1 MGRKRLSRSLFE
13 PQGKSGG
20 EAHRY
25 GGVSNKGYFGEA
37 IRRLFRMRA
46 AAVAVGIIAFIMLFS
61 LVAPIFIPPHGENMD
76 PYYAKMGPRN
86 AYLAK
91 TVGIMHGSRSRRL
104 GERGM
109 ARLAAIGIGALDKSG
124 EGGKSAAS
132 AAGGVYTP
140 LLSWGREDGSRVYAT
155 RVDSYL
161 EVGFVYKNVSPE
173 EYEAMTLWEKE
184 TGLPLLYPLIADNEY
199 NPDRLDANAWYKT
212 GEGGMPLDESGEET
226 VSFDE
231 NIAPLDNY
239 MRNAAG
245 EPVYTAFSG
254 GGDFETALY
263 RVRVLYYNYYRYV
276 NGTEPSYI
284 FGTDSQGYDLALR
297 MAGGIRLSL
306 LIAFTVSAINFV
318 IGALVGS
325 VEGYYGG
332 AVDLVMERITDVLSG
347 VPFIVVATLFQIY
360 LAGKLGAIPSLLFAF
375 VLTGWLGTAN
385 RVRGQFYRF
394 KGAEYVLAART
405 LGASDRRIIWRHI
418 FPNTLGTLITA
429 SALVIPGVIFS
440 ESMLSFLGIMNL
452 GGEGVTSLGTL
463 LSEAGGIWTSY
474 PHLILFPALV
484 ISLLMISFNIFGNCL
499 RDAFD
504 PREGR
509 SA

>member
-1 MGRKRLSRSLFE
+1 MGRKRLSKSLFE
-13 PQGKSGG
+13 PQRGVG
-20 EAHRY
+20 EEQTY
-25 GGVSNKGYFGEA
+25 GGVSNKGYFAEA
-37 IRRLFRMRA
+37 FYRLFRMRP
-46 AAVAVGIIAFIMLFS
+46 AAVALGIIVFIMLFS
-61 LVAPIFIPPHGENMD
+61 VIAPIFIPKAGENMD
-76 PYYAKMGPRN
+76 PYYAKMSPRIG
-86 AYLAK
+86 
-91 TVGIMHGSRSRRL
+91 TVGGVRDRRL
-104 GERGM
+104 GERGIV
-109 ARLAAIGIGALDKSG
+109 RLAAIGVGTLDKSG
-124 EGGKSAAS
+124 AGDKSIAS
-132 AAGGVYTP
+132 GAVSEYAP
-140 LLSWGREDGSRVYAT
+140 LLSWGRADGPLVYDT

-161 EVGFVYKNVSPE
+161 EVGFVYKSVSPE
-173 EYEAMTLWEKE
+173 EYLAMMEWEEK

-199 NPDRLDANAWYKT
+199 TADRLDANVWYKV
-212 GEGGMPLDESGEET
+212 GDGGVPIGVGGET
-226 VSFDE
+226 VKSFDE
-231 NIAPLDNY
+231 DVILADNY
-239 MRNAAG
+239 MRNESG
-245 EPVYTAFSG
+245 EPVYFAYSG
-254 GGDFETALY
+254 GGNYDTALY

-276 NGTEPSYI
+276 NGSAPSFI

-332 AVDLVMERITDVLSG
+332 AVDLLLERVTDVLSG

-360 LAGKLGAIPSLLFAF
+360 LAGRVGAIPSLLFAF

-452 GGEGVTSLGTL
+452 GGEGITSLGTL

-509 SA
+509 RA

>member
-1 MGRKRLSRSLFE
+1 MGRKRLAKSLFR
-13 PQGKSGG
+13 PLGKGP
-20 EAHRY
+20 ENTKEWQ
-25 GGVSNKGYFGEA
+25 GVSNKGYFWEA
-37 IRRLFRMRA
+37 FRRFLRMRLS
-46 AAVAVGIIAFIMLFS
+46 AVAVLVIGAIILFS
-61 LVAPIFIPPHGENMD
+61 LVAPIFIPSSGEEMD

-86 AYLAK
+86 AYLAS
-91 TVGIMHGSRSRRL
+91 TLGIMHGTRERRL

-109 ARLAAIGIGALDKSG
+109 IRLAAIGMGALDRTGDGYVSASRASG
-124 EGGKSAAS
+124 SE
-132 AAGGVYTP
+132 YTP
-140 LLSWGREDGSRVYAT
+140 LLSHAREEGERVY
-155 RVDSYL
+155 RVKLDSYL
-161 EVGFVYKNVSPE
+161 EVGFVYKSVSRE
-173 EYEAMTLWEKE
+173 EYERMLEWERE
-184 TGLPLLYPLIADNEY
+184 SGLALLFPLIESNEY
-199 NPDRLDANAWYKT
+199 NPDPRDANIWYKT
-212 GEGGMPLDESGEET
+212 GEGGMPTDSLGNT
-226 VSFDE
+226 VEYSE
-231 NIAPLDNY
+231 NMVLEDNY
-239 MRNAAG
+239 MRGGDGA
-245 EPVYTAFSG
+245 PVYWSYSG
-254 GGDFETALY
+254 GGDLESALL
-263 RVRVLYYNYYRYV
+263 RVRVLYYNYYRYRT
-276 NGTEPSYI
+276 GGAPDYI

-297 MAGGIRLSL
+297 MSGGIRLSL
-306 LIAFTVSAINFV
+306 MIALAVSLINFV
-318 IGALVGS
+318 IGALVGA

-332 AVDLVMERITDVLSG
+332 AVDLVLERVTDVLSG

-360 LAGKLGAIPSLLFAF
+360 LAGRVGAVPSLLFAF

-385 RVRGQFYRF
+385 RVRQQFYRF

-405 LGASDRRIIWRHI
+405 LGASDGRIIWRHI

-504 PREGR
+504 PKEGAR
-509 SA
+509 A

>member
-1 MGRKRLSRSLFE
+1 MGKMRLSKSLFKPIKIDTGE
-13 PQGKSGG
+13 HLSTGKT
-20 EAHRY
+20 A
-25 GGVSNKGYFGEA
+25 NKGYFGEA
-37 IRRLFRMRA
+37 WRRLFKMR
-46 AAVAVGIIAFIMLFS
+46 LS
-61 LVAPIFIPPHGENMD
+61 LVAIGVIAVIMIFSLLAPLVLPRAGEEMD
-76 PYYAKMGPRN
+76 PYYAKMGPRS
-86 AYLAK
+86 ALLSR
-91 TVGIMHGSRSRRL
+91 TVGIMHGERSRRL

-109 ARLAAIGIGALDKSG
+109 VRLAAIGIGTLERAG
-124 EGGKSAAS
+124 EGSVAAS
-132 AAGGVYTP
+132 DAAGGEYTP
-140 LLSWGREDGSRVYAT
+140 LLSYSKEAGARVYET
-155 RVDSYL
+155 VVDSYL
-161 EVGFVYKNVSPE
+161 EVGFVYKTVSRE
-173 EYEAMTLWEKE
+173 EYARMLEWEEE
-184 TGLPLLYPLIADNEY
+184 TGLPLLFPLVADNEY
-199 NPDRLDANAWYKT
+199 TSDRSDANVWYKT
-212 GEGGMPLDESGEET
+212 GEGGMPIGADGEVIRYSDGMTLE
-226 VSFDE
+226 
-231 NIAPLDNY
+231 DNY
-239 MRNAAG
+239 MRDEEG
-245 EPVYTAFSG
+245 DPVYRVYSG
-254 GGDFETALY
+254 GGDLESAGY
-263 RVRVLYYNYYRYV
+263 RVRVLYYNYYRYRT
-276 NGTEPSYI
+276 GAEPSYL

-297 MAGGIRLSL
+297 MASGIRLSL
-306 LIAFTVSAINFV
+306 LIAFSVSLINFV

-332 AVDLVMERITDVLSG
+332 AVDLIIERVTDVLSG

-360 LAGKLGAIPSLLFAF
+360 LAGRVGAVPSLLFAF

-385 RVRGQFYRF
+385 RVRVQFYRY

-405 LGASDRRIIWRHI
+405 LGASDARIIWRHI

-484 ISLLMISFNIFGNCL
+484 ISLLMISFNLFGNCL

-509 SA
+509 SS

>member
-1 MGRKRLSRSLFE
+1 MRLS
-13 PQGKSGG
+13 
-20 EAHRY
+20 
-25 GGVSNKGYFGEA
+25 
-37 IRRLFRMRA
+37 
-46 AAVAVGIIAFIMLFS
+46 AVALFVIGVIMIFS
-61 LVAPIFIPPHGENMD
+61 LLAPIFIPPAGEDMD

-86 AYLAK
+86 AYLAR
-91 TVGIMHGSRSRRL
+91 TVGIMHGSRQRRL

-109 ARLAAIGIGALDKSG
+109 VRLAAIGMGALDKSG
-124 EGGKSAAS
+124 DGRVSASLAVGS
-132 AAGGVYTP
+132 EYTP
-140 LLSWGREDGSRVYAT
+140 LLSYGREDGARVYD
-155 RVDSYL
+155 VNIDSYL
-161 EVGFVYKNVSPE
+161 EVGFVYKSVSSE
-173 EYEAMTLWEKE
+173 EYERMLEWERE
-184 TGLPLLYPLIADNEY
+184 TGFPLLFPLINNNEY
-199 NPDRLDANAWYKT
+199 TSDIADANIWYKT
-212 GEGGMPLDESGEET
+212 GDGGMPISADGSVVKYGDGMVLEE
-226 VSFDE
+226 
-231 NIAPLDNY
+231 NY
-239 MRNAAG
+239 MRDGAG
-245 EPVYTAFSG
+245 EPVYSTFSG
-254 GGDFETALY
+254 GGDFESALY
-263 RVRVLYYNYYRYV
+263 RVRVLYYNYYRYRTG
-276 NGTEPSYI
+276 GTPDYI

-306 LIAFTVSAINFV
+306 LIAFAVSAINFV
-318 IGALVGS
+318 IGAVVGA

-332 AVDLVMERITDVLSG
+332 AVDLVLERVTDVLSG

-360 LAGKLGAIPSLLFAF
+360 LAGRVGAVPSLLFAF

-385 RVRGQFYRF
+385 RVRQQFYRF

-405 LGASDRRIIWRHI
+405 LGASDARIIWRHI

-509 SA
+509 AA

>member
-1 MGRKRLSRSLFE
+1 MGRKRLSKRLFE
-13 PQGKSGG
+13 PQRSGG
-20 EAHRY
+20 EEQRP
-25 GGVSNKGYFGEA
+25 GGVSNKGYFAEA
-37 IRRLFRMRA
+37 FSRLFRMRP
-46 AAVAVGIIAFIMLFS
+46 AAVAVGVIVLIMLFS
-61 LVAPIFIPPHGENMD
+61 VIAPIFIPKSGESMD
-76 PYYAKMGPRN
+76 PYYAKMSPRSPF
-86 AYLAK
+86 LAN
-91 TVGIMHGSRSRRL
+91 TLGIMNGSRDRRL
-104 GERGM
+104 GENGIV
-109 ARLAAIGIGALDKSG
+109 RLAAIGVGAIDKSG
-124 EGGKSAAS
+124 TGDKSIAS
-132 AAGGVYTP
+132 GSESEYAP
-140 LLSWGREDGSRVYAT
+140 LLSWGREDGSRVYDT

-161 EVGFVYKNVSPE
+161 EVGFVYKNVSPD
-173 EYEAMTLWEKE
+173 EYQSMVEWERD

-199 NPDRLDANAWYKT
+199 TLDRLDANAWYKV
-212 GEGGMPLDESGEET
+212 GEGGVPIGIGGEEIS
-226 VSFDE
+226 SFDGG
-231 NIAPLDNY
+231 AVLADNY
-239 MRNAAG
+239 MRSEAG
-245 EPVYTAFSG
+245 EPVYFAYSG
-254 GGDFETALY
+254 GGNYDTALY
-263 RVRVLYYNYYRYV
+263 RVRVLYYNYYRYA
-276 NGTEPSYI
+276 NGSEPSLI

-318 IGALVGS
+318 IGALIGS

-332 AVDLVMERITDVLSG
+332 AVDLLLERVTDVLSG

-509 SA
+509 RA